1 MARQKRAPVSGQ
13 LHRGVVI
20 DDEDGKPGYLVG
32 CLNETGNQRRADN
45 VTGLLGGM
53 EFCAYLRSQKEPVTT
68 GFLMHIGIDDF
79 ATVNETHGSN
89 YGDYVLKSVADCMK
103 ECLSGNQRLYH
114 LVADQYVIVDLDST
128 SMDDAIQLKKKIG
141 EKIDEF
147 IISEKYRSCIFSFCR
162 IDRCLDCGRRLRG
175 ALQKV

>member
-1 MARQKRAPVSGQ
+1 M
-13 LHRGVVI
+13 I

-53 EFCAYLRSQKEPVTT
+53 EFCAYLRSQKKPVTT

-114 LVADQYVIVDLDST
+114 LIADQYVIVDLDST
-128 SMDDAIQLKKKIG
+128 SMDDAIQLKK
-141 EKIDEF
+141 
-147 IISEKYRSCIFSFCR
+147 RSVR
-162 IDRCLDCGRRLRG
+162 
-175 ALQKV
+175 K